1 MCVAEDKLLQAQR
14 PAMSHRVTRQR
25 VVLTDFS
32 HLLIVNKL
40 LYPSRLVLVS
50 HLEHQVLV
58 HVNALERLA
67 VCF

>member
-1 MCVAEDKLLQAQR
+1 
-14 PAMSHRVTRQR
+14 MSHRVTRQR